1 MSMIDFELY
10 VKTIRS
16 LYIYGKTKSG
26 KTTAALEFVKNH
38 QYDYNYVTIQQ
49 IKNENDFTKLMESQN
64 VYNMFFQKPS
74 QQNKRIKK
82 VIIVDNIDYLQN
94 GDKKILNMLVKSF
107 SNYFNTYKHI
117 FFIFIGTNESDKKVL
132 ELMGQME
139 EKVRCVPLVEV
150 DYDKAMK
157 KVVKEYLCRDSSVS
171 VRGLCDKNII
181 SLCYHENIINHIQQN
196 THYYEEFLNQFCH
209 GDYYDR
215 LSFQKQLWQFN
226 EMTFHLKVVN
236 NHHLLKSYAFPETI
250 QDEQEVLFTKILTK
264 FSNEY
269 SNLNFLIG
277 LCRKLNC
284 QKEELF
290 EIVQKGEKHPG
301 INTQEKKRLGK
312 LMG

>member
-1 MSMIDFELY
+1 MIDFAY
-10 VKTIRS
+10 YMNHYGS
-16 LYIYGKTKSG
+16 IYLLGKTKSG
-26 KTTAALEFVKNH
+26 KTTSILNYVQQEKL
-38 QYDYNYVTIQQ
+38 DYNYITIQEL
-49 IKNENDFTKLMESQN
+49 KNESDFMVLMESQN
-64 VYNMFFQKPS
+64 IYHMFLKK
-74 QQNKRIKK
+74 QQNECSTNHIRK
-82 VIIVDNIDYLQN
+82 VIIVDNLDYLQN
-94 GDKKILNMLVKSF
+94 GEKKMINLLIKYFKQPCEKRKNVFFVFIGMNDTDKKLVEF
-107 SNYFNTYKHI
+107 M
-117 FFIFIGTNESDKKVL
+117 
-132 ELMGQME
+132 ELMD
-139 EKVRCVPLVEV
+139 KIIHCVPFVEV
-150 DYDKAMK
+150 DYEKRMK
-157 KVVKEYLCRDSSVS
+157 SVVKDYLTPHTEIQ